1 MEGLFFDVMQE
12 GSDALFKAEARMT
25 GAANAQAI
33 LIQGLDLETVPI
45 LKIEMGIIKKALS
58 QIYDSA
64 SDIESAVGRIKYLLS
79 TNGNGE
85 AKLRVGGKTE

>member
-79 TNGNGE
+79 TNGNNETDSMG
-85 AKLRVGGKTE
+85 GGKTK

>member
-1 MEGLFFDVMQE
+1 MEGLFFDVIKE

-79 TNGNGE
+79 TNGNNE
-85 AKLRVGGKTE
+85 TDSRVGGKME